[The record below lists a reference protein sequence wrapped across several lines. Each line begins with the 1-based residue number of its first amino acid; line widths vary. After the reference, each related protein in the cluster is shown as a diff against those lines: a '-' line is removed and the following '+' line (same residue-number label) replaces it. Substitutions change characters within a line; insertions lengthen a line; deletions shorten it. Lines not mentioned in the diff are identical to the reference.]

1 MLAAETSTR
10 EAVAVQDS
18 TALRAKEAKDWAS
31 LVEREA
37 LERVRRTEV
46 ENATAL
52 ASACED
58 VEGFAQ
64 KIALLEDELAGERRT

>member
-18 TALRAKEAKDWAS
+18 TVVRAKEAKDWAS

-37 LERVRRTEV
+37 LERV
-46 ENATAL
+46 
-52 ASACED
+52 
-58 VEGFAQ
+58 
-64 KIALLEDELAGERRT
+64 